1 MRIVVK
7 AISVSAI
14 SVSALAGTS
23 LWAQTCADEAQGYID
38 TAQLFGS
45 SAPLDDAANT
55 LADCLTEQHDDISL
69 GFAAYDY
76 AEELSGF
83 PLSFT
88 YSDCSETTDVSLMAA
103 ELLELC
109 ELLD

>member
-7 AISVSAI
+7 AISVSA
-14 SVSALAGTS
+14 LAATP

-38 TAQLFGS
+38 TTELHGP
-45 SAPLDDAANT
+45 SASLDEAANT
-55 LADCLTEQHDDISL
+55 LADCLIEQQDDISL
-69 GFAAYDY
+69 GSAAFDY
-76 AEELSGF
+76 ALESPGF

-88 YSDCSETTDVSLMAA
+88 YSDCSETTDVSLMQA

-109 ELLD
+109 KRLD